1 MKKSLVVSLLC
12 LIAGLGFGVS
22 ASAQSITCDDVVWS
36 ADVLANNPNIGDYCL
51 EVVEKDGK
59 QVARLHAR
67 VVRQSVNSTIVQWQ
81 HPDGSWSPSE
91 RRYPEKDFAAHMDDG
106 SQVRILDLAP
116 RQDVNVYVPMS
127 SGTWSVPTAAAPA
140 AAAPAAAPAA
150 PPPAPMAEPEPE
162 PAPAALPTTATQL
175 PLLAL
180 LGGLMVLLGGAIGLL
195 RSRL

>member
-1 MKKSLVVSLLC
+1 
-12 LIAGLGFGVS
+12 
-22 ASAQSITCDDVVWS
+22 
-36 ADVLANNPNIGDYCL
+36 
-51 EVVEKDGK
+51 
-59 QVARLHAR
+59 
-67 VVRQSVNSTIVQWQ
+67 
-81 HPDGSWSPSE
+81 
-91 RRYPEKDFAAHMDDG
+91 MDDG
-106 SQVRILDLAP
+106 SEVRILDLAP

-127 SGTWSVPTAAAPA
+127 STTWSVPTAAAPA

-180 LGGLMVLLGGAIGLL
+180 LGGLMLLLGGAIGFL